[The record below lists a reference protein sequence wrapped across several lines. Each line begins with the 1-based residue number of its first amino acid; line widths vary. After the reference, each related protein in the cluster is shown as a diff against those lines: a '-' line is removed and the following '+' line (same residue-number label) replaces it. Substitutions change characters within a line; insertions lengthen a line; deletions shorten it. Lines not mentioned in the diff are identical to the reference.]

1 MSKHI
6 MWPRAHPR
14 RIPMWFWPIAIGYS
28 RPGRLRRRPAVMDI
42 DHDAVAA
49 VAAGVGGSAY
59 RLGVSDADEVARV
72 FTGLGPLHGL
82 VARAG
87 IGD

>member
-1 MSKHI
+1 
-6 MWPRAHPR
+6 
-14 RIPMWFWPIAIGYS
+14 
-28 RPGRLRRRPAVMDI
+28 MDI